1 MKQRLAALLC
11 AIVFLS
17 PAASRAELLKPKDSK
32 DAPGKAE
39 EKDAAKD
46 TEKDKTTRSAQE
58 LERIYQR
65 NHRKAEEAWAEEKK
79 KRSARDYAQME
90 TEYQEINKNYK
101 GPNVKEL
108 LSAFIKKWKDGNRV
122 GCATL
127 YLAQKSGGAE
137 KEKLLE
143 TCIKKYSDAYYLN
156 GCSVGGLARLQMA
169 SWCLENGKK
178 AEAKKLIEEI
188 EKSYA
193 DAQDHSRNI
202 IGDQAAALKQ
212 K

>member
-1 MKQRLAALLC
+1 MKFRLTALLC
-11 AIVFLS
+11 AIFILD
-17 PAASRAELLKPKDSK
+17 PAASRGELLKPKDPK
-32 DAPGKAE
+32 GDAAQADN
-39 EKDAAKD
+39 KDAAKEA
-46 TEKDKTTRSAQE
+46 EKPAARSQQE
-58 LERIYQR
+58 LERIFQR
-65 NHRKAEEAWAEEKK
+65 NKRKADEAWAEDKK

-108 LSAFIKKWKDGNRV
+108 LAAFIKKWKDGNRV

-137 KEKLLE
+137 KEKLLD

-169 SWCLENGKK
+169 SLCLSTGKK
-178 AEAKKLIEEI
+178 AEAKKLVEEI

-193 DAQDHSRNI
+193 DAQDHNRNI
-202 IGDQAAALKQ
+202 IGDQAAALKA

>member
-1 MKQRLAALLC
+1 MKIRLTALLC
-11 AIVFLS
+11 AIAILS
-17 PAASRAELLKPKDSK
+17 PAASRGELLKPKGK
-32 DAPGKAE
+32 DDAAQAE
-39 EKDAAKD
+39 DKDAAK
-46 TEKDKTTRSAQE
+46 EKEKPRSQQE
-58 LERIYQR
+58 LDRIYQR
-65 NHRKAEEAWAEEKK
+65 NKRKADEAWAEDKK
-79 KRSARDYAQME
+79 KRSAKDYSQLE

-101 GPNVKEL
+101 GPNVKDL
-108 LSAFIKKWKDGNRV
+108 LAAFIKKWKDGNRV

-169 SWCLENGKK
+169 SLCLANGKK
-178 AEAKKLIEEI
+178 SEAKKLVEEI
-188 EKSYA
+188 EKSWA
-193 DAQDHSRNI
+193 DAQDHNRNI
-202 IGDQAAALKQ
+202 IGDQAAALKV